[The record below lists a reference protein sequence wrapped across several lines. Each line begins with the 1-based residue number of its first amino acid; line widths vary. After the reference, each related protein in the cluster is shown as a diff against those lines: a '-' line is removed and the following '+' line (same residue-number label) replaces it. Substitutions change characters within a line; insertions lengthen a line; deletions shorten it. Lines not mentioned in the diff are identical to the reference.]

1 MGSNQLILHK
11 NVTPISIN
19 STAIVGAARSA
30 HQFIAP
36 SAYAIQRMAGR
47 NELHPYMTIFL
58 QVPQSSQAIRYDL
71 GIVLGGIFSF
81 EIAQFGQLGED
92 AGNALLNGL
101 FIGFNH

>member
-11 NVTPISIN
+11 NLTPIS
-19 STAIVGAARSA
+19 TPRTTTVGT
-30 HQFIAP
+30 QFMPPATR
-36 SAYAIQRMAGR
+36 RMALAE
-47 NELHPYMTIFL
+47 NASNYAPYMIIFL
-58 QVPQSSQAIRYDL
+58 QVPQSSQAIRHDL